1 MFALLDLAFEPSRA
15 CHGGGYSA
23 VRGRYS
29 KRHSLLA
36 MPLFVMDMGDPIYVS
51 TDPFE
56 LMHKLKT
63 RPTLHN
69 SLKHAATVA
78 RSILVKVRG
87 AQMPFLAV
95 APMSYALP
103 LQDIVDRV
111 FAILVPQAF
120 GLPLV
125 PLAPLD
131 ATPLLR
137 KLSSPL
143 APAANPRATLGAARY
158 ADLLL
163 AWGAARGDGVVPDE
177 PFDPS
182 RARMFNV
189 LTLSGG
195 ECRGSNDV
203 VLWVQSACEVPWGGA
218 GDAWQPQPDA
228 DSDNDSVGDD
238 VITGGVSVFQA
249 RAWSRPWPR
258 KRTWARKRPRESIHR
273 GTGCFRVCCQGASS
287 SDSDDD
293 EEEEGYRRRRP
304 QRGRAG
310 RGRGGRGRGGS
321 NPSTR
326 ATQTYTAASSSD
338 GAEADLRDESPHGSS
353 TDTGFSSHSPTA
365 LDLPRV
371 PVATHHRQRV
381 TGASIMAALTAT

>member
-1 MFALLDLAFEPSRA
+1 
-15 CHGGGYSA
+15 
-23 VRGRYS
+23 
-29 KRHSLLA
+29 
-36 MPLFVMDMGDPIYVS
+36 
-51 TDPFE
+51 
-56 LMHKLKT
+56 
-63 RPTLHN
+63 
-69 SLKHAATVA
+69 VA

-103 LQDIVDRV
+103 PQDIVDRV
-111 FAILVPQAF
+111 FAILVPQAI

-131 ATPLLR
+131 ATPLLH

-182 RARMFNV
+182 RARMFNA

-218 GDAWQPQPDA
+218 GEAWQPQPDA

-238 VITGGVSVFQA
+238 VVTGVGCQS
-249 RAWSRPWPR
+249 SRR
-258 KRTWARKRPRESIHR
+258 GRGRGRGRGSGRGR
-273 GTGCFRVCCQGASS
+273 GTGRGRASTAGRAASASAASGASS

-293 EEEEGYRRRRP
+293 EEEGYRRRRP

-310 RGRGGRGRGGS
+310 RGRGGRGRGS
-321 NPSTR
+321 SKPPTR
-326 ATQTYTAASSSD
+326 ASQTYTAASSSD
-338 GAEADLRDESPHGSS
+338 EAEADLRDESPLGSS
-353 TDTGFSSHSPTA
+353 TDTGFSSHSLTA
-365 LDLPRV
+365 LDLPPV